1 MNSMTAVVEVPAG
14 LGRGAGV
21 VAGAAGWVVGGWVVA
36 GGEAGFAGAAGVCIK
51 VISRTAT
58 MLRL

>member
-1 MNSMTAVVEVPAG
+1 MNNITAVVEGPAG
-14 LGRGAGV
+14 LGFGAG

-51 VISRTAT
+51 VNSRTAT